1 MAAAF
6 FCSMGGCGGEVQLY
20 LVSERLNT
28 LFYFCQVCHHEDC
41 QEINNGNPLL
51 LCLKCDE
58 VHHLGAASN
67 HARFDVP
74 GKLALHS
81 GFLTLCSSAFS
92 QKLLNSN
99 CI

>member
-6 FCSMGGCGGEVQLY
+6 FCPQGDCGGEVQLY
-20 LVSERLNT
+20 LVSESLNT

-41 QEINNGNPLL
+41 QEINRGNPLL

-58 VHHLGAASN
+58 VHHLGASSN

-74 GKLALHS
+74 AGKLALDS
-81 GFLTLCSSAFS
+81 GFLTVCSRAFHRS
-92 QKLLNSN
+92 Y
-99 CI
+99 